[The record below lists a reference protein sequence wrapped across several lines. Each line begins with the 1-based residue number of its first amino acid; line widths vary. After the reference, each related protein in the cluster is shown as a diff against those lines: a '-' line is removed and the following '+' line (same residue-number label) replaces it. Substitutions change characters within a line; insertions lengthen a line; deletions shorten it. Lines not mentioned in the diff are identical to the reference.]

1 MTSSEAAG
9 ANQFL
14 AGPPLEAKNIIVCIP
29 AYNEANQIGDIVKRA
44 KKFSSEVIVYDD
56 GSEDETSSIARGSG
70 AVTIRDPVNRG
81 YGAAIGALFQTA
93 KSRGADIMITLD
105 SDGQHDPDQIPLL
118 LEPIIGNSADI
129 VIGSRF
135 LKQGDAQK
143 VPRYRSFGIKAIT
156 KVTCVASYGN
166 ITDAQSGFR
175 AYNRS
180 ALSRIDLFEEG
191 MEVSTEILLKAK
203 EKDLRIAEVPITIR
217 YRAGRTSSQNPLVHG
232 IRVFAHVL
240 QFISL
245 RHPLLFYGLPG
256 LGLLVTSA
264 FFIHDVLDLFSRTRF
279 ISTNMILVSVGLAVV
294 GAIFLATG
302 AIVYTLVAL
311 FKGKL
316 KEL

>member
-1 MTSSEAAG
+1 MTFHEIVDT
-9 ANQFL
+9 NEFQHQ
-14 AGPPLEAKNIIVCIP
+14 PPLQAKNIVICIP
-29 AYNEANQIGDIVKRA
+29 AYNEAQHIADIVQKA
-44 KKFSSEVIVYDD
+44 KKFGTEVIVYDD
-56 GSEDETSSIARGSG
+56 GSDDDTSNIAKGSG

-93 KSRGADIMITLD
+93 KSRSADIMITLD
-105 SDGQHDPDQIPLL
+105 SDGQHDPDQIPQL
-118 LEPIIGNSADI
+118 LEPILTNSSDI

-135 LKQGDAQK
+135 LEQGDARK

-156 KVTCVASYGN
+156 KVACVGSYSN

-175 AYNRS
+175 AYNKR
-180 ALSRIDLFEEG
+180 ALARMDLFEEG

-203 EKDLRIAEVPITIR
+203 EKNLRIAEVPITIK
-217 YRAGRTSSQNPLVHG
+217 YNSGRTSTQNPIIHG
-232 IRVFAHVL
+232 MKVLAHVL

-256 LGLLVTSA
+256 LGLLITSA